1 VLRRGSINIDGP
13 PGHELAHFCARQP
26 HTGPALPHASMKLRC
41 STLSTSQRNGD
52 SSPIHFIHL
61 TTSGC
66 GLSFAISEVDIGVP
80 KWVKGTHKAFKG
92 RRARHV
98 VAPLMSGY
106 HYYTS
111 TLDLS
116 SRTALSSHRSE
127 SAALLNHTSRQS
139 KTRSQSGLHTRRWL

>member
-66 GLSFAISEVDIGVP
+66 GLSFAISEVDIGVL
-80 KWVKGTHKAFKG
+80 KVGQ
-92 RRARHV
+92 
-98 VAPLMSGY
+98 GY
-106 HYYTS
+106 S
-111 TLDLS
+111 QGL
-116 SRTALSSHRSE
+116 
-127 SAALLNHTSRQS
+127 QG
-139 KTRSQSGLHTRRWL
+139 KTRAARCCSADIWLSLLYLNTGPVKPYCTIIASLRIGGATEPHL